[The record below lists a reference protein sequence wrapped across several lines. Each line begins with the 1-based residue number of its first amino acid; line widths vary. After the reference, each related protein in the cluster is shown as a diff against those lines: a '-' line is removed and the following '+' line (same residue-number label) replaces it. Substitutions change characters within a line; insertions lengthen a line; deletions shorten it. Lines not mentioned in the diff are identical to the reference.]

1 MSINSSDKSR
11 RFLYAIESCLPV
23 DGDIVGDKVGHI
35 HDDIVTF
42 LYIHGGAGV
51 LAIHGDHRFC
61 MAKASDGG
69 ILDLYYIGH
78 THLYITQIIGI

>member
-1 MSINSSDKSR
+1 M
-11 RFLYAIESCLPV
+11 

-35 HDDIVTF
+35 HDDIVAF

-51 LAIHGDHRFC
+51 LAVHGDHRFC

-69 ILDLYYIGH
+69 ILDLYYYIGH
-78 THLYITQIIGI
+78 KQIHMTQIIWDIIRSQG